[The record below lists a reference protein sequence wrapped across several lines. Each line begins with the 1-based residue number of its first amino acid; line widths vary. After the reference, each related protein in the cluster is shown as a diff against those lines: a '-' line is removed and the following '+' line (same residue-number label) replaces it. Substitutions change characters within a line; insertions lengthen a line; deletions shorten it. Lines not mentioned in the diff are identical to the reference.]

1 MALDLQDLP
10 TIKVDQQVHAM
21 LKAESLVHRIELNA
35 LVRDV
40 LHEWAK
46 KKFDAFSMA
55 REICKS
61 KGLTELDG
69 EWK

>member
-1 MALDLQDLP
+1 MAPDLQDLP

-55 REICKS
+55 QDICKS
-61 KGLTELDG
+61 KGLGGIDG
-69 EWK
+69 EWR